1 MDNRRL
7 KALQIFRTKLTEL
20 KEYQIVEL
28 EQGVFDWINEYANRK
43 QIIKSLTD
51 KRFVN
56 LYLSKLRSVLCCL
69 DNKSYVYNN
78 KDNNTVNSS
87 WLYDK
92 LKDESIKA
100 KDVIYMKPHEIIPEK
115 WTEYINIK
123 SKKNDNICNSRQIAK
138 TDQFKCSK
146 CKKRECSYYELQIR
160 SADESST
167 IFITCLN
174 CGHQW
179 RIG

>member
-1 MDNRRL
+1 MEEQRVVSQN
-7 KALQIFRTKLTEL
+7 IFRDRLREL
-20 KEYQIVEL
+20 KEYQFIEL
-28 EQGVFDWINEYANRK
+28 EQGVFDWTNEYATNKRL
-43 QIIKSLTD
+43 IKSLTD
-51 KRFVN
+51 KRFFS
-56 LYLSKLRSVLCCL
+56 LYLAKLRSVLCCL
-69 DNKSYVYNN
+69 DSTSYIYNN
-78 KDNNTVNSS
+78 NENNTVASS
-87 WLYDK
+87 WLYHK
-92 LKDESIKA
+92 LKDETINSHDI
-100 KDVIYMKPHEIIPEK
+100 VFMKPHEILPEK
-115 WTEYINIK
+115 WTEYVDVK